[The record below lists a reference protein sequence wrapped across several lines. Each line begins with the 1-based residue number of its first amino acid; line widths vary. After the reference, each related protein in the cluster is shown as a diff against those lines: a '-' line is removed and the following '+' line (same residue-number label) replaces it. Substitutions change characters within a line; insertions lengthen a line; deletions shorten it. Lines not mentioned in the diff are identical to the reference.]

1 MKKGEVTLIAFAD
14 FSKAFDT
21 VDYATV
27 LKKLHNVGFS
37 RDAVSWVFNYLIE
50 RKQFVQINEQQSEVV
65 SVQFRVP
72 QGSILGPVLF
82 NLYAN
87 DLKIDLECSSYQYA
101 DDTTLYRHSLPLK
114 INECTEKL
122 QDAMTT
128 LENWAAESNLVLNE
142 KKTKQILI
150 TTSQMS
156 RVHGLD
162 AVVPNIKVKGQML
175 EKVKEFKLLG
185 TWFSDNLKWGCHIKH
200 LTSSCYAV
208 LSTLRKL
215 RNLTPPHV
223 KKQLAESLILSKIY
237 YNIIIYHPLPMN
249 QLKKLQRVQNAA
261 ASFVT
266 NKYYTVAREM
276 CYLWDG
282 CRYKKGLSLS

>member
-21 VDYATV
+21 ADYATV
-27 LKKLHNVGFS
+27 LKKLHIVGFS

-50 RKQFVQINEQQSEVV
+50 RKQFVQINEKQSEVV
-65 SVQFRVP
+65 SVQFGVP

-87 DLKIDLECSSYQYA
+87 DLKIDLECSSYQNA
-101 DDTTLYRHSLPLK
+101 DDTILYRHSLPSK
-114 INECTEKL
+114 INKCTEKL

-142 KKTKQILI
+142 KKTKQMLT
-150 TTSQMS
+150 TTSHMS

-200 LTSSCYAV
+200 LTSSCYPV

-215 RNLTPPHV
+215 RNLAPPHV
-223 KKQLAESLILSKIY
+223 KKQLAESLILSKY
-237 YNIIIYHPLPMN
+237 TIILVM
-249 QLKKLQRVQNAA
+249 LL
-261 ASFVT
+261 
-266 NKYYTVAREM
+266 
-276 CYLWDG
+276 
-282 CRYKKGLSLS
+282 

>member
-1 MKKGEVTLIAFAD
+1 MKKEVTLIAFAD

-50 RKQFVQINEQQSEVV
+50 RKQFVQINEKQSEVV
-65 SVQFRVP
+65 SVQFGVP
-72 QGSILGPVLF
+72 QGSILGPVMF

-142 KKTKQILI
+142 KKTKQMLI
-150 TTSQMS
+150 TSSQMS

-185 TWFSDNLKWGCHIKH
+185 TWFSDNLKWGCHIPV
-200 LTSSCYAV
+200 TRSS
-208 LSTLRKL
+208 
-215 RNLTPPHV
+215 
-223 KKQLAESLILSKIY
+223 
-237 YNIIIYHPLPMN
+237 LPSGN
-249 QLKKLQRVQNAA
+249 
-261 ASFVT
+261 
-266 NKYYTVAREM
+266 
-276 CYLWDG
+276 
-282 CRYKKGLSLS
+282 